1 MLEGELADAYDY
13 VSPCFPPH
21 YNIFDSI
28 FQLYH
33 VQFAQVGGGPSVN
46 ACWRGKCGMLCELHD
61 CQTVVPAPSPP
72 PSGPRGV
79 FLSVNRV
86 CVGSCPRPLA
96 EGEWLTVT
104 CMWGVS

>member
-1 MLEGELADAYDY
+1 MLEGELAEAYDY

-61 CQTVVPAPSPP
+61 CGAPP
-72 PSGPRGV
+72 PGAAGRVSVCKQSLRGQ
-79 FLSVNRV
+79 LSTAL
-86 CVGSCPRPLA
+86 G
-96 EGEWLTVT
+96 
-104 CMWGVS
+104 